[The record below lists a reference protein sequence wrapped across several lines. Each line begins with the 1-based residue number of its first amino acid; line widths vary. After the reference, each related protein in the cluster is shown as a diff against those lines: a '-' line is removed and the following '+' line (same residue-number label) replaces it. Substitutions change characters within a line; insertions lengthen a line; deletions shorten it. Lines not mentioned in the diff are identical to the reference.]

1 MSIKR
6 KFLDKKTIILII
18 IVLLIVVK
26 FVFFG
31 DKNHKFNINDFDV
44 EFFSRG
50 NIEKIVEATGTI
62 NPVNT
67 VEVGS
72 QVSGIIEKIYVDYND
87 VVKKGQ
93 RLAVLDTDI
102 LERDLNESLSS
113 LKQAKSDLEL
123 KKLNTQRT
131 RELYKNNYIAK
142 AELDEAEAQLVTYTE
157 NYNIAKSRYEKAKTQ
172 LNYAYINSPV
182 SGTVI
187 TRDVDEGQTVASSFS
202 APVLFTI
209 AEDLT
214 KMQIETSVSEA
225 DIGMINN
232 DYKNIRVTFT
242 VDAYKNKEFEGK
254 IRQVRL
260 GSTTESNVVVYN
272 VIIDID
278 NKDGLLLP
286 GMTAYVSL
294 LIDSAE
300 NVLRVPNTALR
311 FKANKKI
318 REAMGLQPVTEE
330 EKQEL
335 IEKYKT
341 GKYTYIYVLD
351 KNNNPKPMMVEKGL
365 SDITYTEIKDDN
377 LKVGDRIISSYLVK
391 DDKKK

>member
-1 MSIKR
+1 MIMAIKK
-6 KFLDKKTIILII
+6 KFLNKKNIFLII
-18 IVLLIVVK
+18 IVLFASK
-26 FVFFG
+26 FIFFRN
-31 DKNHKFNINDFDV
+31 KNNKFNIDNFDI
-44 EFFSRG
+44 ETFSTG

-62 NPVNT
+62 NPVNV

-93 RLAVLDTDI
+93 RLAILDTDI
-102 LERDLNESLSS
+102 LERDLKESLSV
-113 LKQAKSDLEL
+113 LKQAESDLEL
-123 KKLNTQRT
+123 VKLNTERV

-142 AELDEAEAQLVTYTE
+142 IELDEAENKLISYTE
-157 NYNIAKSRYEKAKTQ
+157 NYSIAKSRYEKSKTQ
-172 LNYAYINSPV
+172 LGYAYINSPV

-214 KMQIETSVSEA
+214 KMQIETSISEA
-225 DIGMINN
+225 DIGMIKKNQ
-232 DYKNIRVTFT
+232 NIRVTFT
-242 VDAYKNKEFEGK
+242 VDSYKNKEFVGK

-260 GSTTESNVVVYN
+260 GSTMESNVVVYN
-272 VIIDID
+272 VVIDID

-300 NVLRVPNTALR
+300 NVLRAPNTALR
-311 FKANKKI
+311 FKANKKV
-318 REAMGLQPVTEE
+318 RSAMGLKPMTEE

-335 IEKYKT
+335 VKKHKDGNYA
-341 GKYTYIYVLD
+341 YIYVLD
-351 KNNNPKPMMVEKGL
+351 KNNNPKGMVVEKGL
-365 SDITYTEIKDDN
+365 SDITYTEIKSDS
-377 LKVGDRIISSYLVK
+377 LKAGDKIISAYLLK
-391 DDKKK
+391 DDDRK

>member
-1 MSIKR
+1 MTIRR
-6 KFLDKKTIILII
+6 KFLDKKTIILIAI
-18 IVLLIVVK
+18 ILLVVVK

-31 DKNHKFNINDFDV
+31 NKNYTFNINDFDIETV
-44 EFFSRG
+44 SKG

-62 NPVNT
+62 NPVNI

-102 LERDLNESLSS
+102 LEKDLRESLSA
-113 LKQAKSDLEL
+113 LKQAKSNLEL
-123 KKLNTQRT
+123 SKLNTQRT

-142 AELDEAEAQLVTYTE
+142 AELDEAETQLITYTE
-157 NYNIAKSRYEKAKTQ
+157 NYNIAKSQYEKAKTQ

-214 KMQIETSVSEA
+214 KMQIETSISEA
-225 DIGMINN
+225 DIGMIK
-232 DYKNIRVTFT
+232 KNQDIRVTFT
-242 VDAYKNKEFEGK
+242 VDAYKNKEFTGK

-260 GSTTESNVVVYN
+260 GSTVESNVVVYN
-272 VIIDID
+272 VVIDID

-300 NVLRVPNTALR
+300 NVLRIPNTALR
-311 FKANKKI
+311 FKASKKV
-318 REAMGLQPVTEE
+318 REAMGLQPITEE

-335 IEKYKT
+335 VEKYKT
-341 GKYTYIYVLD
+341 GKYTYIYILD
-351 KNNNPKPMMVEKGL
+351 KNNKPKGMMVEKGL
-365 SDITYTEIKDDN
+365 SDITYTEIKDEN
-377 LKVGDRIISSYLVK
+377 LKVGDKVISAYLIK
-391 DDKKK
+391 DGK

>member
-1 MSIKR
+1 M
-6 KFLDKKTIILII
+6 
-18 IVLLIVVK
+18 LIVIR

-31 DKNHKFNINDFDV
+31 RKNHNFNINDFDIETV
-44 EFFSRG
+44 SRG

-62 NPVNT
+62 NPVNI

-102 LERDLNESLSS
+102 LEKDLKESLSA
-113 LKQAKSDLEL
+113 LKQAKSNLEL
-123 KKLNTQRT
+123 SKLNTQRT

-142 AELDEAEAQLVTYTE
+142 AELDEAETQLITHTE
-157 NYNIAKSRYEKAKTQ
+157 NYNIAKSQYEKAKTQ

-214 KMQIETSVSEA
+214 KMQIETSISEA
-225 DIGMINN
+225 DIGMIK
-232 DYKNIRVTFT
+232 KNQDIRVTFT
-242 VDAYKNKEFEGK
+242 VDAYKNKEFTGK

-260 GSTTESNVVVYN
+260 GSTVESNVVVYN
-272 VIIDID
+272 VVIDID

-300 NVLRVPNTALR
+300 NVLRIPNTALR
-311 FKANKKI
+311 FKASKKV
-318 REAMGLQPVTEE
+318 REVMGLQPITEE

-341 GKYTYIYVLD
+341 GKYTYIYILD
-351 KNNNPKPMMVEKGL
+351 KNNKPKGMMVEKGL
-365 SDITYTEIKDDN
+365 SDITYTEIKDEN
-377 LKVGDRIISSYLVK
+377 LKVGDKVISAYLIK
-391 DDKKK
+391 DEK

>member
-1 MSIKR
+1 MTIRR
-6 KFLDKKTIILII
+6 KFLDKKTIILIAI
-18 IVLLIVVK
+18 ILLVVVK

-31 DKNHKFNINDFDV
+31 NKNYTFNINDFDIETV
-44 EFFSRG
+44 SKG

-62 NPVNT
+62 NPVNI

-102 LERDLNESLSS
+102 LEKDLRESLSA
-113 LKQAKSDLEL
+113 LKQAKSNLEL
-123 KKLNTQRT
+123 SKLNTQRT

-142 AELDEAEAQLVTYTE
+142 AELDEAETQLITYTE
-157 NYNIAKSRYEKAKTQ
+157 NYNIAKSQYEKAKTQ

-214 KMQIETSVSEA
+214 KMQIETSISEA
-225 DIGMINN
+225 DIGMIK
-232 DYKNIRVTFT
+232 KNQDIRVTFT
-242 VDAYKNKEFEGK
+242 VDAYKNKEFTGK

-260 GSTTESNVVVYN
+260 GSTVESNVVVYN
-272 VIIDID
+272 VVIDID

-300 NVLRVPNTALR
+300 NVLRIPNTALR
-311 FKANKKI
+311 FKASKKV
-318 REAMGLQPVTEE
+318 REVMGLQPITEE

-335 IEKYKT
+335 VEKYKT
-341 GKYTYIYVLD
+341 GKYTYIYILD
-351 KNNNPKPMMVEKGL
+351 KNNKPKGMMVEKGL
-365 SDITYTEIKDDN
+365 SDITYTEIKDEN
-377 LKVGDRIISSYLVK
+377 LKVGDKVISAYLIK
-391 DDKKK
+391 DGK